1 MSTQMTDPPPAALG
15 DGATAEIAGHKLDR
29 RTLALLA
36 TLGLGVFAGAFD
48 LGVLSPALTAI
59 GTEFRTASSD
69 LSFVFTVYL
78 LSNVISIPIASKLS
92 DTFGRRPIYIACLS
106 IFAAGSV
113 VAVLAP
119 HYWVFLI
126 GRAIQAAGAGGIFPV
141 ATATIADV
149 VPQERRG
156 AALGILGAIWGLAGI
171 VGPLAGGALTT
182 AFGWPAVFI
191 ANVPLAMIVIYFAR
205 KLVPSKPVR
214 RRGPLDVMGIAALAL
229 TLGGTMIALTKIDM
243 RSVVLGRS
251 VSLAGL
257 SFAALGLV
265 WLIATERNAK
275 EPMISPR
282 LFATRQLIVTYG
294 LEVLVGLLEGS
305 LFFIPAAL
313 VAKNNITPAQA
324 GMIASAGAV
333 VFVAVIPLAGRAL
346 DRYGSRTVLTYGA
359 CVTAAGLALFGLTL
373 ANVPLATVSVALAG
387 IGFGSL
393 LGAPTRYIISNEAP
407 GEMRAS
413 AIGLLSIFLIIGQIL
428 GGSLAGGIVGIFK
441 LDGYRAAYF
450 AFAGVAAVAACVTLL
465 LQSRATEQAA
475 SQG

>member
-1 MSTQMTDPPPAALG
+1 MRRDGCRPAHLNAPI
-15 DGATAEIAGHKLDR
+15 EVAGHTLDR
-29 RTLALLA
+29 KTLALLG

-48 LGVLSPALTAI
+48 LGVLSPALSAI
-59 GTEFRTASSD
+59 GSEFSTRSSD

-78 LSNVISIPIASKLS
+78 LANVISIPIASKLS
-92 DTFGRRPIYIACLS
+92 DSYGRRPVYIACLS
-106 IFAAGSV
+106 IFALGSV
-113 VAVLAP
+113 IAVLAP

-126 GRAIQAAGAGGIFPV
+126 GRAVQAAGAGGIFPV

-171 VGPLAGGALTT
+171 IGPLAGGALTT
-182 AFGWPAVFI
+182 TFGWPAVFI
-191 ANVPLAMIVIYFAR
+191 ANVPLSMIVIYLAAR
-205 KLVPSKPVR
+205 LVPSKPMR

-243 RSVVLGRS
+243 RSIITGRS

-257 SFAALGLV
+257 SCAGLGLI
-265 WLIATERNAK
+265 WLIATERNVK

-282 LFATRQLIVTYG
+282 LFASRQLLVTYG
-294 LEVLVGLLEGS
+294 LEILVGLLEGS

-313 VAKNNITPAQA
+313 VAKNNINAAQA
-324 GMIASAGAV
+324 GLIASIGAV

-346 DRYGSRTVLTYGA
+346 DRYGSRLVLTYGA
-359 CVTAAGLALFGLTL
+359 SVTAAGLALFAFNLS
-373 ANVPLATVSVALAG
+373 NIPLATVAVALAG
-387 IGFGSL
+387 VGFGSL
-393 LGAPTRYIISNEAP
+393 LGAPTRYIITNEAP

-428 GGSLAGGIVGIFK
+428 GGSLAGGIVGMFK
-441 LDGYRAAYF
+441 LEGYRTAYL
-450 AFAGVAAVAACVTLL
+450 AFAVVALMAAGVTLL
-465 LQSRATEQAA
+465 LQSRAQERGAA
-475 SQG
+475 QP